1 MITIGFAMAMLS
13 ATPLPQQAPPVVAT
27 STPTE
32 STAIDPLRMAAAEK
46 LVVALRIEAQYDA
59 IFGRIIPAMSAQ
71 IFDNLT
77 NNVQVPLSLRKH
89 LADPA
94 QLSDARQRF
103 SKLAVAGF
111 KARYPQ
117 MIKATA
123 AEYAREFSVDEL
135 DGLAAFYATPLGQKA
150 LSALPA
156 IQQRLF
162 PIGEA
167 TGREVGREVMLK
179 VLDEIDAATP
189 QPKA

>member
-1 MITIGFAMAMLS
+1 MILISFAMAMLS
-13 ATPLPQQAPPVVAT
+13 AAPVPQQAPPVVAI
-27 STPTE
+27 SPPTG

-59 IFGRIIPAMSAQ
+59 IFGRLIPAMSTQ
-71 IFDNLT
+71 IFDNLS
-77 NNVQVPLSLRKH
+77 NNVQVPVSLRNH

-94 QLSDARQRF
+94 HLRDARQRF
-103 SKLAVAGF
+103 SQLAVAAF
-111 KARYPQ
+111 KSRYPQ

-135 DGLAAFYATPLGQKA
+135 NELAAFYATPLGQKA
-150 LSALPA
+150 LSVLPA

-167 TGREVGREVMLK
+167 MGREVGREVMLK